1 MSLMVTSALAIK
13 ENFTTKSQNRVLS
26 YGSDILGNNQVLPW
40 VKFQIR
46 RCIAKHL
53 RFLSRVR
60 LRCHHSQNNVCSKLV
75 TSTLLYKN
83 RQLAIWL
90 KVSPKCQVQTEF
102 QAYSSKKKEIYF
114 VY

>member
-1 MSLMVTSALAIK
+1 MVTSALAIK

-60 LRCHHSQNNVCSKLV
+60 LRCHHSQNNVRWKLV
-75 TSTLLYKN
+75 TYTLLFIKLGNWPPGYKSPQSA
-83 RQLAIWL
+83 RSRLGFRPILL
-90 KVSPKCQVQTEF
+90 KRN
-102 QAYSSKKKEIYF
+102 EIYF
-114 VY
+114 AY